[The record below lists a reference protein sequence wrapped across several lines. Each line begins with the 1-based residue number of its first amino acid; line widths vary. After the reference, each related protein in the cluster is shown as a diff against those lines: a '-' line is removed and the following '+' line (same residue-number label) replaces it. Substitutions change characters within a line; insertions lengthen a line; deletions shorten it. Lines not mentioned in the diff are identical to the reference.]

1 MSAFLLFCFI
11 GLTLTEESLNLNRSP
26 NPLFHSDE
34 GNHSMLSVLILHSLN
49 PGHFFPLV
57 ALGAELVSRGH
68 QVTVLGPTV
77 ERYEHLPKLAKS
89 HGMKVIS
96 ADFIPYWLYEQVV
109 ETGKHEGSGDLTTIV
124 YNITQTLFNASEDNE
139 IYFLKMKKEID
150 KLNSS
155 NYDYIIS
162 DIATAYVGYYIQSAW
177 NNDNI
182 MLVMPTVPIQPQYSI
197 PWPFPCVFSPISD
210 NMSFYDRFLTTV
222 LYNPMEKVMFVVF
235 DYLLRIDKE
244 RSIFDAS
251 SRFFEQPLLI
261 NTVIGFDWPKT
272 ILPLQHYVGPMFLST
287 SPPLDSTLVDWLSN
301 IPPDS
306 QVIYVSMGTTGEV
319 TDKMAKAFIELSLN
333 YIIVWSLRQ
342 SNHDILN
349 GLSINKDRVYISPW
363 ISQITMLQHHSV
375 VLAILHCGINGVME
389 ALYHSVP
396 VICFPSVYEQFDVA
410 YRLESQGLGIWF
422 IPSKVTTYDIVDSVH
437 KIRTSGYNEQ
447 VRKVSCLLRAGGGA
461 KKGADLVELYAD
473 IGHDHG
479 IPSFIR
485 YKWNFIQYYN
495 IDVWLVIVSSVII
508 IIWGSHKM
516 CKCCL
521 SYCSSHQKTKR
532 D

>member
-1 MSAFLLFCFI
+1 MSVFLLFCLI
-11 GLTLTEESLNLNRSP
+11 GLTLIDESLNLNNSR
-26 NPLFHSDE
+26 NPLSHCDE
-34 GNHSMLSVLILHSLN
+34 GKHSMLSVLILHSLY

-57 ALGAELVSRGH
+57 ALGAELISRGH
-68 QVTVLGPTV
+68 QVTLLGPTI
-77 ERYEHLPKLAKS
+77 EGYEHLPKLANS

-96 ADFIPYWLYEQVV
+96 ADFIPGWVYEQVV
-109 ETGKHEGSGDLTTIV
+109 ETGKHEGSGDLTTIL

-139 IYFLKMKKEID
+139 MYLLKMKKEID

-177 NNDNI
+177 SNDNI
-182 MLVMPTVPIQPQYSI
+182 MLVMPTVPIQPTYSI
-197 PWPFPCVFSPISD
+197 PWPFPCLFSPISD

-222 LYNPMEKVMFVVF
+222 LYSPIEKLTFVIIDF
-235 DYLLRIDKE
+235 LLRINKE

-251 SRFFEQPLLI
+251 IKFFEQPLLI
-261 NTVIGFDWPKT
+261 NSVIGFDWPKT

-287 SPPLDSTLVDWLSN
+287 SPPLDSTLVQWLSKN
-301 IPPDS
+301 SPDS
-306 QVIYVSMGTTGEV
+306 QVIYISMGTTGEV
-319 TDKMAKAFIELSLN
+319 TDEMAKAFIELSTN
-333 YIIVWSLRQ
+333 YTIVWSLRQ
-342 SNHDILN
+342 SNQDILN
-349 GLSINKDRVYISPW
+349 GLTINKDRVYISSW
-363 ISQITMLQHHSV
+363 VSQITMLQHHSV

-396 VICFPSVYEQFDVA
+396 VICFPSVFEQFDVA
-410 YRLESQGLGIWF
+410 YRLDSQGLGIWF
-422 IPSKVTTYDIVDSVH
+422 IPSKVKTYDIVDSVH
-437 KIRTSGYNEQ
+437 KIRTGGYNEQ
-447 VRKVSCLLRAGGGA
+447 VRKVSHLLRAGGGA

-508 IIWGSHKM
+508 IIWCCSKI
-516 CKCCL
+516 CKCCR
-521 SYCSSHQKTKR
+521 SCCCGHQKIKQ